1 MDLIVV
7 PHVHWDREWHF
18 TREQSRVLLDRYLA
32 DVLDL
37 LDANPRIPCFLFDA
51 QTSLADNFIADH
63 PERKPQLRRLVAQGR
78 LAMGPWYTQCDQMGV
93 HGESILRNLLWGT
106 ARARELGRLMPV
118 GYAPDCFGQTA
129 QMPQLLAGLGI
140 HAYVFKRGL
149 DLEAVPSDDF
159 LWRADDGSQI
169 TALHTPSYMNFRA
182 PTGDAEKDAALAAS
196 EAAKL
201 APRRLSGAA
210 VLFNGFDQHPTRRD
224 IADIVQAV
232 QETTDDSL
240 QVELG
245 SLEDVMERVAATPDL
260 PVFSGEMTSAQG
272 NRVHKTIHSSRAD
285 LKRRFSRLEN
295 LLIRQVEP
303 LHAIYWQLTGRQER
317 GVLYRAWAELMEISA
332 HDAVGSCNS
341 DRVNASL
348 GARLDATESSLSA
361 WMDLTLH
368 AIANG
373 CGASPEAV
381 QVYNLLPWERTG
393 WVEMDLVTPW
403 PAPNLY
409 SGTDPVPC
417 VVEESE
423 DVTSALAEQE
433 FWNRYANNDPA
444 GLPESPDGRWYKSR
458 LRAQVSVPALGYATF
473 GVGPN
478 GELEELRDQLVLDN
492 GVLRVEACPDGT
504 VTVHDLVHEAVYP
517 GLCALVDDVD
527 AGDSYDWSQD
537 PAAPLAVRELSDVA
551 WTRQHERLQM
561 RARLAAP
568 KDRGSRAA
576 EVLDGT
582 VDVQLTLELA
592 SDAPVI
598 QAELV
603 CENHAVDHRL
613 RLLVPTGAAHTC
625 SWADQSFGVIR
636 RSVDAPHPEDW
647 RQCGYDE
654 RPVAIEPMQSVAWV
668 KGRESLVAIMSDS
681 VKEYE
686 VVPSEISV
694 AGAPKD
700 TLALTIFRSFTR
712 MGRAD
717 LPDRPGRESGK
728 PWPSPDGALLA
739 EHSGPVISTFA
750 VAFPQDEQACL
761 TLAAQYCCP
770 LICHQ
775 ERAAELGA
783 PFVMDRCVPEVPGHF
798 SAAELLGNAQASI
811 YKLSED
817 GQATVLRACA
827 LDESPV
833 EVAAQGL
840 VQPASL
846 DEHPLAEAPQPVR
859 NKILTFR
866 IERSDV

>member
-37 LDANPRIPCFLFDA
+37 LDADPRIPCFLFDA
-51 QTSLADNFIADH
+51 QTSLADDFIADH
-63 PERKPQLRRLVAQGR
+63 PERESQLRRLVSQGR

-106 ARARELGRLMPV
+106 SRARELGRLMPV

-140 HAYVFKRGL
+140 DAYVFKRGL
-149 DLEAVPSDDF
+149 DLKAVLSDDF

-169 TALHTPSYMNFRA
+169 VALHTPSYMNFRA
-182 PTGDAEKDAALAAS
+182 PAGEAEKDAALAAS

-201 APRRLSGAA
+201 APRRLSKTA
-210 VLFNGFDQHPTRRD
+210 VLFNGFDQHPARRD

-232 QETTDDSL
+232 QETTDDNL

-245 SLEDVMERVAATPDL
+245 SLEDVMERVAATPGL
-260 PVFSGEMTSAQG
+260 PVFAGEMTCAQG

-285 LKRRFSRLEN
+285 LKRGFSRLEN

-303 LHAIYWQLTGRQER
+303 LHGIYWQLTGREER
-317 GVLYRAWAELMEISA
+317 GVLKRAWAELMEISA
-332 HDAVGSCNS
+332 HDAAGSCNS

-348 GARLDATESSLSA
+348 GARLDATESSLAA

-373 CGASPEAV
+373 CDAGPEAV

-393 WVEMDLVTPW
+393 WMELDVVCPW
-403 PAPNLY
+403 PAPTLY
-409 SGTDPVPC
+409 KGIEPVPC
-417 VVEESE
+417 VVEESR
-423 DVTSALAEQE
+423 DVTDALAEQE

-458 LRAQVSVPALGYATF
+458 LRARVSVPALGYVTF
-473 GVGPN
+473 GVGPG
-478 GELEELRDQLVLDN
+478 GEPEAPCDELVLNN
-492 GVLRVEACPDGT
+492 GLLRLEACADGT
-504 VTVHDLVHEAVYP
+504 VTVHDLVHQAIYP
-517 GLCALVDDVD
+517 GVFGLADDVD
-527 AGDSYDWSQD
+527 AGDSYDWSCD
-537 PAAPLAVRELSDVA
+537 PAAPLVARELSDVV
-551 WTRQHERLQM
+551 WSRQHGLLQM
-561 RARLAAP
+561 SGHLAVP
-568 KDRGSRAA
+568 KDRDARIAGA
-576 EVLDGT
+576 LDST
-582 VDVQLTLELA
+582 VDVRLTLELVPG
-592 SDAPVI
+592 SPVI

-613 RLLVPTGAAHTC
+613 RVMVPAGAPCTC
-625 SWADQSFGVIR
+625 SWADQSFGVIQ
-636 RSVDAPHPEDW
+636 RSVDAPHPDDW
-647 RQCGYDE
+647 RQQGFDE
-654 RPVAIEPMQSVAWV
+654 RPVAIEPMQSAAWV
-668 KGRESLVAIMSDS
+668 QGRGSLVAVMSDS

-686 VVPSEISV
+686 VVPSENSNPD
-694 AGAPKD
+694 APKD
-700 TLALTIFRSFTR
+700 TLALTVFRSFTR
-712 MGRAD
+712 MGRAN

-728 PWPSPDGALLA
+728 PWPSPEGALLA
-739 EHSGPVISTFA
+739 EHSGPVVSTFA
-750 VAFPQDEQACL
+750 VAFPQDEQDCL

-770 LICHQ
+770 LIAHQ
-775 ERAAELGA
+775 ERAAELEA

-798 SAAELLGNAQASI
+798 SAAELLGKAQASI

-817 GQATVLRACA
+817 GQATVLRVCT
-827 LDESPV
+827 LDDSPV
-833 EVAAQGL
+833 GVRTQGL
-840 VQPASL
+840 VLPASL
-846 DEHPLAEAPQPVR
+846 DELPLAETPLPSR